1 VRVTGQI
8 AAGLDAL
15 HRAGLIHRDIKP
27 SNILFDE
34 EGVSSLTDFGLAK
47 GTDYTALTAAG
58 QVVGTLGHLA
68 PELIRGADVAPSSDI
83 YALGCVVFECL
94 SGSPPFAAAT
104 MFQVGLG
111 HLEEQPSDP
120 CAKRPDA
127 PPGFSEIAR
136 HALAKEPGGRPPTA
150 TAYARM
156 LFFAAIP
163 RPG

>member
-83 YALGCVVFECL
+83 YALGCVV
-94 SGSPPFAAAT
+94 SSASPARPRSRRPRCSKSDSAISRNSLRT
-104 MFQVGLG
+104 HV
-111 HLEEQPSDP
+111 PSD
-120 CAKRPDA
+120 RM
-127 PPGFSEIAR
+127 
-136 HALAKEPGGRPPTA
+136 RPPDS
-150 TAYARM
+150 
-156 LFFAAIP
+156 P
-163 RPG
+163 RSHGTR